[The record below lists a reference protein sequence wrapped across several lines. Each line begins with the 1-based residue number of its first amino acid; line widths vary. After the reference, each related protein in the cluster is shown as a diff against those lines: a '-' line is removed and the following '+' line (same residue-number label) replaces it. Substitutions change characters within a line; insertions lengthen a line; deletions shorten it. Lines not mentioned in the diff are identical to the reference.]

1 MNNAPTRPVLYE
13 LELALASSRTSDRGG
28 PAAVVV
34 EQLLAGFFF
43 YPRQKE
49 PGQACRAA
57 FCGRCMCM
65 HANRARPLD
74 STVDTRH
81 FVLGHDCGS
90 CHQTRRCGR
99 PGPRGPR
106 TPRILCA
113 RRPPAHHAP
122 FTTRTCFLPD
132 PSILSVPLLIIV
144 ERITRITVFLLNLE
158 IYSNDRSI
166 CRRNASYTR
175 HAC

>member
-99 PGPRGPR
+99 PGPVVHG
-106 TPRILCA
+106 
-113 RRPPAHHAP
+113 RPGSSAPAHPRATHPAP
-122 FTTRTCFLPD
+122 RLINKFTQSFFSRIHKFTQSCF
-132 PSILSVPLLIIV
+132 S
-144 ERITRITVFLLNLE
+144 
-158 IYSNDRSI
+158 
-166 CRRNASYTR
+166 
-175 HAC
+175 